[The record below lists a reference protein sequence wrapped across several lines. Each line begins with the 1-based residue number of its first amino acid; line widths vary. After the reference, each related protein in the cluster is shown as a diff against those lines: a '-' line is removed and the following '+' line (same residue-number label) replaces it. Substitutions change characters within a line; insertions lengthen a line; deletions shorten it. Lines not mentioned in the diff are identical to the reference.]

1 MPKDRRGELFP
12 IERLFLNIFWE
23 VIFTV
28 AGKAITYDGIRKKTI
43 KDMKKIGVYK
53 PEYDPII
60 DIYSELREQYFI
72 LTEKFKESGY
82 NFEVETMQ
90 GGTKKAPIVATLESL
105 RKDIITYSDRLC
117 LNPKAVDTVKIQVPK
132 KSALVE
138 ALSKL

>member
-1 MPKDRRGELFP
+1 LGGD
-12 IERLFLNIFWE
+12 
-23 VIFTV
+23 FTV

-43 KDMKKIGVYK
+43 KDMEKIGVYK

-72 LTEKFKESGY
+72 LTEKFKDSGY

-117 LNPKAVDTVKIQVPK
+117 LSPKAVDTVKIQVPK

>member
-1 MPKDRRGELFP
+1 MKEL
-12 IERLFLNIFWE
+12 E
-23 VIFTV
+23 
-28 AGKAITYDGIRKKTI
+28 KKTI
-43 KDMKKIGVYK
+43 KDMKKLAVYK

-72 LTEKFKESGY
+72 LTQKFKDSNY

-90 GGTKKAPIVATLESL
+90 GGAKKAPIVATLESL

-117 LNPKAVDTVKIQVPK
+117 LNPKAIDTVKIQVQK
-132 KSALVE
+132 KSVLAE

>member
-1 MPKDRRGELFP
+1 M
-12 IERLFLNIFWE
+12 
-23 VIFTV
+23 
-28 AGKAITYDGIRKKTI
+28 AGKATTYDGIRKKTI
-43 KDMKKIGVYK
+43 KDMKKLSVYK

-60 DIYSELREQYFI
+60 NIYSELREQYFI

-117 LNPKAVDTVKIQVPK
+117 LNPKAIDTVKIQVQK
-132 KSALVE
+132 KSVLAE

>member
-1 MPKDRRGELFP
+1 M
-12 IERLFLNIFWE
+12 
-23 VIFTV
+23 